1 MNAPAMRRSLIIAA
15 VALVLA
21 LASAALV
28 AADWISWHIPVAVAI
43 TAFVVGGFV
52 TRRRGRV

>member
-1 MNAPAMRRSLIIAA
+1 MNRSMLIAA

-28 AADWISWHIPVAVAI
+28 AADWISWHVPVAVALA
-43 TAFVVGGFV
+43 AFVVGGFV
-52 TRRRGRV
+52 TRRKGRG

>member
-1 MNAPAMRRSLIIAA
+1 MKRSLVIAV

-28 AADWISWHIPVAVAI
+28 VADWISWQVPVAVALA
-43 TAFVVGGFV
+43 AFVVGGFV
-52 TRRRGRV
+52 TRRKGRE

>member
-1 MNAPAMRRSLIIAA
+1 MRRSLIIAA

-28 AADWISWHIPVAVAI
+28 AADWLSWQVPVAVAI
-43 TAFVVGGFV
+43 AAFVVGGFV
-52 TRRRGRV
+52 TRRKGRE

>member
-1 MNAPAMRRSLIIAA
+1 MKRSLIIAA
-15 VALVLA
+15 VALFLA

-28 AADWISWHIPVAVAI
+28 AADWISWQIPVAVAL

-52 TRRRGRV
+52 TRRKERG